1 MQCFI
6 SLCVVKKNLPGSMLI
21 RLVELLW
28 LLQSVSTG
36 EQAQQQQRKVKVM
49 LQAINSSP
57 LESYE
62 YDTCV
67 KNTIL

>member
-1 MQCFI
+1 
-6 SLCVVKKNLPGSMLI
+6 MLI

-36 EQAQQQQRKVKVM
+36 EQAQQQHKQQRKVKVM

>member
-1 MQCFI
+1 
-6 SLCVVKKNLPGSMLI
+6 MLI

-36 EQAQQQQRKVKVM
+36 EQAQQQQQRKVKVM